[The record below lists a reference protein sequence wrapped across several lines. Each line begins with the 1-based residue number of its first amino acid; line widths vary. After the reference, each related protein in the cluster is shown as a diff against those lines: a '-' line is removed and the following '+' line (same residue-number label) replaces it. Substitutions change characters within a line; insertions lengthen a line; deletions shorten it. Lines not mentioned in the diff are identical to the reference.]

1 MIAPKYSK
9 RIKKCEFCI
18 FHLLHDSTDWAPSSS
33 ENPSD
38 NSHAPSWSCAS
49 WVPRLFVSEC
59 SLLSWLQLGAG
70 LSPPNP
76 KRRLVIPKLSFHH
89 YVRTKS
95 DKNMFLVYGLKSNR
109 AGELRFWEWGC
120 KMWHRMSPKSH
131 VSSCRPRNLSFS
143 GQDRQLMVCV
153 STNICECHARLNS
166 HAEQKCGPYHLSFP
180 ASSLL
185 PLWPQGLSNHKN
197 KINFI

>member
-153 STNICECHARLNS
+153 CEYEYMWVSCETQFTCRAKVWSLPPLFPCLITTPPMAPR
-166 HAEQKCGPYHLSFP
+166 AQQPQK
-180 ASSLL
+180 
-185 PLWPQGLSNHKN
+185 
-197 KINFI
+197 